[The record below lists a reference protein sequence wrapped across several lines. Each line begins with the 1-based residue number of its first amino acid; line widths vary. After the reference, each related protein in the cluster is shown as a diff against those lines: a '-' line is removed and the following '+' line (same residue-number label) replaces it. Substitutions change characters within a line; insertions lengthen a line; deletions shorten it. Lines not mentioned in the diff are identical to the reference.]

1 MQAKKIPFPRYLFI
15 NFALS
20 MVGKKQLKAV
30 REASKDCKRAS
41 LGTLRSIL
49 NYAKDSE
56 WGRAHGFADILEAGS
71 DEELVERW
79 QRHVPPA
86 GYEDFRP
93 YVERHKRGEENVL
106 FPGKPKMY
114 ATTSGTTSE
123 PKWIPITNEYYD
135 NIYNKMST
143 LWLYTFI
150 MHRKRSFRGR
160 TISIV
165 GKSIEGYA
173 PDGTVYGSVS
183 GVTRRDIPAFLNII
197 HSSPADVFDISDY
210 SARYYTII
218 RTAMEQDVRC
228 IVTANPSTIVE
239 MQNNVEQ
246 YFDEYVADIEH
257 GTLNAKL
264 DIPESVRRVL
274 APTYRPNPARA
285 RELRELKARHGK
297 VLPKHYWPHMTLL
310 TTWKCGNTK
319 IYTEKF
325 EHSFPEGMLYQEFSY
340 FASECRAGLVLD
352 GGDSTV
358 LFPHF
363 HYFEFVE
370 EAELESEVKHF
381 RQVYELEQ
389 GKRYSVFVTTYAG
402 LYRYDMNDL
411 VEVTGFF
418 GTIPTIQFVQK
429 INGIISMTGE
439 KVHERQFMQAVKNA
453 EKATGLKTTFYIGF
467 ADLQNSTYQL
477 YYEFASENLSGEE
490 AARFNN
496 AVDSELKQLNI
507 EYEAKRDS
515 LRLKAPVPHLLVK
528 DSFEKF
534 KEASLKQGARDG
546 QFKLNLLMQDE
557 RRHAM
562 FKQLVK

>member
-1 MQAKKIPFPRYLFI
+1 MKAKKIPFFRFLFI

-20 MVGKKQLKAV
+20 LVGKKQLNAVKA
-30 REASKDCKRAS
+30 ASKDCKGAS
-41 LGTLRSIL
+41 LSTLRSIL
-49 NYAKDSE
+49 SYAKDSE
-56 WGRAHGFADILEAGS
+56 WGRAHGFAQILAARS
-71 DEELVERW
+71 DEELLALW
-79 QRHVPPA
+79 QRNVPPA
-86 GYEDFRP
+86 DYEAFRP
-93 YVERHKRGEENVL
+93 FVERHKNGEENVL

-150 MHRKRSFRGR
+150 MHRKLSFRGK

-197 HSSPADVFDISDY
+197 HSSPADVFDIADY

-218 RTAMEQDVRC
+218 RTAMEQDVSC

-246 YFDEYVADIEH
+246 FFDEYVTDIEN
-257 GTLNAKL
+257 GTLNPRL
-264 DIPESVRRVL
+264 NIPESVRKVL
-274 APTYRPNPARA
+274 APNYKPNPERA
-285 RELRELKARHGK
+285 RELRALKAKYGK
-297 VLPKHYWPHMTLL
+297 VLPKHYWPNMTLL

-319 IYTEKF
+319 IYMEKF
-325 EHSFPEGMLYQEFSY
+325 KDSFPKGMLYQEFSY

-370 EAELESEVKHF
+370 EADLESEDKKF
-381 RQVYELEQ
+381 KQVYELEK

-411 VEVTGFF
+411 VEVTGFY

-439 KVHERQFMQAVKNA
+439 KVHERQFMEAVTRA
-453 EKATGLKTTFYIGF
+453 EALTGIKTAFYIGF
-467 ADLQNSTYQL
+467 ADLENSTYQV
-477 YYEFASENLSGEE
+477 YYEFADENLAGEE
-490 AARFNN
+490 AEKFNL
-496 AVDSELKQLNI
+496 AVDSELKKLNI
-507 EYEAKRDS
+507 EYEAKRAS
-515 LRLKAPVPHLLVK
+515 LRLKAPVAHTLVK

-557 RRHAM
+557 RRHQM